1 MKNKFYLFMI
11 TAALLISNVSLP
23 AFFINA
29 EAAASKTTTS
39 VSSSK
44 KYYYNVKD
52 FKGKNISDGKAIQ
65 NALDKALKAPKN
77 TIVEVYIPAGNYVL
91 DRTLMVHSNTY
102 LHADK
107 NAVITNNKYRVM
119 MTTWSSKMSKIGGY
133 DQVKNVTIDGG
144 TWNGNA
150 KDNST
155 TIYSLVR
162 IAHGKN
168 ITLKNA
174 KFLNYSGYHCVVFA
188 GVDNLTV
195 DKIEISGYH
204 KYGGKLQEMKNRYNS
219 FWSYFTLE
227 ALHIDTFA
235 GESMG
240 PIEANT
246 VNKNITVK
254 NCTFHDVPSG
264 IGSHTKDA
272 VTNPV
277 RVKQGNNYVIEN
289 NTFYN
294 IYSNCINLYHYNNVS
309 IKNNNCKSAP
319 VFAFVVNSNN
329 VNIAANNITC
339 SKYNVFP
346 EQKQSVDAIRIE
358 NSVVNQLTKNSISN
372 SVNNGVIIKTN
383 SKVKNASY
391 NDISYSGSN
400 GIRVSDH
407 AYARLVKNVIIN
419 TNEFPIIGCT
429 TSTGSASQN
438 YFDSSKSYT
447 YNNRYF
453 KITYNYTSN
462 DLNSLGYSSI
472 YNAVS
477 SNYKASTSN
486 FGYAYSLFAKINL
499 FSALN

>member
-1 MKNKFYLFMI
+1 MKNKLFSFI
-11 TAALLISNVSLP
+11 ISIALLVSSVSFP
-23 AFFINA
+23 AFLL
-29 EAAASKTTTS
+29 EADAAVNKQSTTAGTNS
-39 VSSSK
+39 

-52 FKGKNISDGKAIQ
+52 FMSKNVSAGKAIQ
-65 NALDKALKAPKN
+65 TALDKALKAPSN
-77 TIVEVYIPAGNYVL
+77 VVTEVYIPAGKYVL

-119 MTTWSSKMSKIGGY
+119 LTTWNSKLSKIGGY
-133 DQVKNVTIDGG
+133 NQVKNLTIDGG
-144 TWNGNA
+144 IWNGNA

-155 TIYSLVR
+155 SIYSLVR
-162 IAHGKN
+162 IAHGQN

-174 KFLNYSGYHCVVFA
+174 KFSDYSGYHCIIFA
-188 GVDNLTV
+188 GINNLTV
-195 DKIEISGYH
+195 DNVEISGYH
-204 KYGGKLQEMKNRYNS
+204 KYGGNLKEMKNRYNS

-235 GESMG
+235 GESMS

-264 IGSHTKDA
+264 VGCHTKDA

-277 RVKQGNNYVIEN
+277 RVMQGNNYVIEN

-294 IYSNCINLYHYNNVS
+294 IYSNCINLYHYNNAY
-309 IKNNNCKSAP
+309 IRNNTCKSAP
-319 VFAFVVNSNN
+319 VFSFVVNCNN
-329 VNIAANNITC
+329 VNISNNNVKC

-346 EQKQSVDAIRIE
+346 NQKQSVDAIRIE
-358 NSVVNQLTKNSISN
+358 NSVVNQFTKNTISN
-372 SVNNGVIIKTN
+372 SVNNSVIIKAK

-391 NDISYSGSN
+391 NDISNSGSN
-400 GIRVSDH
+400 GIRVSDY
-407 AYARLVKNVIIN
+407 AYAKLVKNVIVS
-419 TNEFPIIGCT
+419 TNDFPILGCS

-438 YFDSSKSYT
+438 YVDSSRNYT

-453 KITYNYTSN
+453 KITDNY
-462 DLNSLGYSSI
+462 DLKDLRSLGYSSI
-472 YNAVS
+472 YSAISSYNKSSVS
-477 SNYKASTSN
+477 
-486 FGYAYSLFAKINL
+486 GYGRAYSLFVKMNL
-499 FSALN
+499 FAPLN